1 MHPLLAAR
9 KPLAVKHGVD
19 VAREDFSDAITLLP
33 GSAKA
38 VGIVATAEEARAMP
52 GRERRR
58 LVEKEQLGPAAAA
71 HHLAPPPP
79 EFADASEP
87 RLARPAPRQQGLR
100 FGIVDNAAVSGEHA
114 TVQRGDDIA
123 GRRDPVLQRHL
134 SSPSPRLR
142 GEG

>member
-58 LVEKEQLGPAAAA
+58 LIEKEQLGPAAPA

-87 RLARPAPRQQGLR
+87 RLARPAPGQRLG
-100 FGIVDNAAVSGEHA
+100 FGIVDDAA
-114 TVQRGDDIA
+114 IA
-123 GRRDPVLQRHL
+123 GEQPAMRCSDDVAGWRNAVLQGH
-134 SSPSPRLR
+134 
-142 GEG
+142 